1 MLHPSINPSRSSRPL
16 AGRFKQS
23 AAQLIKRS
31 VAGLVLGTGF
41 AIAGFS
47 AFPANA
53 NIPAAQ
59 DGAVPFKAPHALAD
73 GTYLYGQSQTAE
85 QLGSAYMVFEV
96 NQGKLLGA
104 FYMPRSSFDCFY
116 GNLEADRM
124 ALTVVD
130 SYAQSPHPYA
140 VALEST
146 ESIAMTGSETIVP
159 AVTLEGFHRLENLS
173 SNDQRILSTCKAN
186 YQNRI

>member
-1 MLHPSINPSRSSRPL
+1 MLHSSINASRTWHAL
-16 AGRFKQS
+16 TGLVKQS
-23 AAQLIKRS
+23 AT
-31 VAGLVLGTGF
+31 GLVLGAGL
-41 AIAGFS
+41 AIAGLS

-53 NIPAAQ
+53 DVASQAKPASLSPQ
-59 DGAVPFKAPHALAD
+59 ALAD
-73 GTYLYGQSQTAE
+73 GTYLYGQAETAE

-96 NQGKLLGA
+96 KQGKLLGA

-116 GNLEADRM
+116 GSVEADRM

-140 VALEST
+140 VALKSDEP
-146 ESIAMTGSETIVP
+146 IAMAGSEAIVP
-159 AVTLEGFHRLENLS
+159 PVTLEGFHQLENLS